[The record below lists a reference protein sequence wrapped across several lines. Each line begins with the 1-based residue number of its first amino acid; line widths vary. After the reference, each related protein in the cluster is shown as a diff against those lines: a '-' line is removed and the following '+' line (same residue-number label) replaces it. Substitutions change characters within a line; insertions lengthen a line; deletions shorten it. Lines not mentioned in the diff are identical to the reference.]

1 MAHGVASQ
9 GKKIAYFV
17 AWAVKFGFKG
27 VLQMPFNLFINLLNE
42 AFKIEDER
50 GKRGASLMRFARFAD
65 DKEFKKFTKIKE
77 DISEEEPIER
87 LNRW

>member
-1 MAHGVASQ
+1 
-9 GKKIAYFV
+9 
-17 AWAVKFGFKG
+17 
-27 VLQMPFNLFINLLNE
+27 MPFNLFINLLNE

-77 DISEEEPIER
+77 ELSRESERELIAK
-87 LNRW
+87 LNAW